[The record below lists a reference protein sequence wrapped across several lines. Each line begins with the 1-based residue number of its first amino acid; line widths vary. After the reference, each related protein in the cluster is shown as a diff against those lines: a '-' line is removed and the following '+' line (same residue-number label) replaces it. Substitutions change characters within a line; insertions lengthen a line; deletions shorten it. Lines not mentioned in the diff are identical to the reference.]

1 MARALQRLDISRCR
15 LVQQILQSPPVIQ
28 AALNLQRSRAQV
40 RTIRNERG
48 YQLRRPYSSQMRSP
62 QLHSNDRDTAC
73 RSGKCTART
82 NFITRPQFRH
92 FRVEASSASPI
103 FSAMNSSI
111 EDPLSVTVFPLPSGI
126 EAQIRARLR
135 RLRGCGPLSTN
146 AVAAPIPVQKSG
158 QTPSPPTQPAPAA
171 SAESGNIRANRRP
184 PSTRVYALATDA
196 PTKCSDERDAE
207 SARAS

>member
-1 MARALQRLDISRCR
+1 
-15 LVQQILQSPPVIQ
+15 VQQILQSPPVIQ

-82 NFITRPQFRH
+82 NFITRPRFRH

-103 FSAMNSSI
+103 FSAVNSI
-111 EDPLSVTVFPLPSGI
+111 EDPLSVTVFPLPSEI
-126 EAQIRARLR
+126 EAEIRARLR

-146 AVAAPIPVQKSG
+146 AGAAPIPVQKSG
-158 QTPSPPTQPAPAA
+158 HTPSPPTEPAPAA
-171 SAESGNIRANRRP
+171 SAESSNIRANRRP
-184 PSTRVYALATDA
+184 LSTRIYALAIDA

>member
-1 MARALQRLDISRCR
+1 
-15 LVQQILQSPPVIQ
+15 
-28 AALNLQRSRAQV
+28 
-40 RTIRNERG
+40 
-48 YQLRRPYSSQMRSP
+48 MRSP

-103 FSAMNSSI
+103 FSAMYSSM

-146 AVAAPIPVQKSG
+146 AGSSTNSCSELRPHSELADPTRTSGLRRVVQYPGQSSPAIHAGLRPGYSMRRRSAPTNA
-158 QTPSPPTQPAPAA
+158 TPSPLAPLDEWARTA
-171 SAESGNIRANRRP
+171 PRRAP
-184 PSTRVYALATDA
+184 
-196 PTKCSDERDAE
+196 
-207 SARAS
+207 